1 MIDSHPTITERISED
16 ERRILPLL
24 VSLLQAH
31 VGKRTA
37 ITSFALAAALNKY
50 VEANRDK
57 FRPKFKV
64 AGSRLRKMIN
74 HIRIRRLLP
83 GLCGLESGYFLADS
97 RDDLKT
103 AIVSLRQR
111 ADAIRAVSEALEAD
125 LQNMENPLKLRP
137 RSKYKQATLFETQ
150 TVIK

>member
-1 MIDSHPTITERISED
+1 MTTPTLTERLTDD
-16 ERRILPLL
+16 ERRLLPLL

-37 ITSFALAAALNKY
+37 ITSFALAATLNKY
-50 VEANRDK
+50 VEAHRDR
-57 FRPKFKV
+57 FRPKFRV

-74 HIRIRRLLP
+74 HIRIQRLLP
-83 GLCGLESGYFLADS
+83 GLCGLESGYFLADT
-97 RDDLKT
+97 RDDLKS

-111 ADAIRAVSEALEAD
+111 ADAIHAVSVALEAD

-137 RSKYKQATLFETQ
+137 RDKYKQATLFETQ